1 MPKLSMLLL
10 LSLLAGM
17 VHAQGENLLETK
29 QLDMQPKRV
38 LYDKRQPDG
47 RYQLALGAIE
57 RIDGLWQPES
67 SRILQGQ
74 LRRRTLEFAAGQS
87 LSGLFEHYQSL
98 AGQAG
103 AQKLFSCTGRDCG
116 RSNNWA
122 NGFFHIPQLYGQEDS
137 QRLSS
142 FWLQQGGQQQYLSL
156 YIVRRG
162 NQRIYLQQDLVQF
175 SGQAIDTRVPSAQ
188 ELQEILNAKGLL
200 RLNQSNGALGQEAGE
215 LQLLTPWLEA
225 LAQLVEREPKPI
237 KAVVH
242 VVLQDR
248 QASLAAAN
256 ALQAR
261 LSSTLSARGISADD
275 ISFEALGN
283 IAPLATRPEQA
294 RIDLMFD

>member
-1 MPKLSMLLL
+1 MPKLSLFLL

-17 VHAQGENLLETK
+17 IHAQGESLLKAE

-74 LRRRTLEFAAGQS
+74 LRRRTLEFDAGQS

-98 AGQAG
+98 ATQAG
-103 AQKLFSCTGRDCG
+103 AQSLFSCTGRDCG

-122 NGFFHIPQLYGQEDS
+122 NGFFHIPQLYGREDS
-137 QRLSS
+137 QRLST
-142 FWLQQGGQQQYLSL
+142 FWLQQGDQQQYLTL

-175 SGQAIDTRVPSAQ
+175 SGRPSDTRVPSAQ
-188 ELQEILNAKGLL
+188 ELQETLSAKGLL
-200 RLNQSNGALGQEAGE
+200 RLNQSNGALVQDAGE
-215 LQLLTPWLEA
+215 LQLQGSWLEV
-225 LAQLVEREPKPI
+225 LVQLVEREPKPI

-242 VVLQDR
+242 VVLRDR
-248 QASLAAAN
+248 KASLAAAN
-256 ALQAR
+256 ALQAK
-261 LSSTLSARGISADD
+261 LSSALAARGISAEG